1 MSPRPL
7 STAFGAPREGI
18 FRLVI
23 GRGLVLSGMGIVIGL
38 GIALSLTR
46 VMRSMLVGVEP
57 TDPLTFVVISLV
69 FAGLAAIAC
78 WIPAR
83 RAAALDPAEA
93 LRDE

>member
-1 MSPRPL
+1 MDSFASPSIRGETPWQ
-7 STAFGAPREGI
+7 
-18 FRLVI
+18 
-23 GRGLVLSGMGIVIGL
+23 GRVRAVETVVVTL